1 MNVRERII
9 AAALVAAMLG
19 AILFVLAYA
28 TSGDRLY
35 EGLSMTL
42 AAAGLCAASIG
53 WAFWIL
59 PPETVVDE
67 RDDYPSTAPDR
78 AAESSEIRTTQE
90 AVTRRKSLA
99 RLLYAALGL
108 FAVAL
113 VVPLR
118 SLGTSPYGEGIF
130 ASKWRKGSR
139 LVREDG
145 SFVRASDL
153 NVDCSATVFPE
164 GALGDANSQTVLVR
178 CEENIAPAARGFIA
192 YSKVCTHAG
201 CPVALYRA
209 SEKQLMCPCHQSVFD
224 VVNDGRVVAGPADHA
239 LPRLPVRVDADGFLR
254 ADGNFNGPVGP
265 SYWQR
270 GAG

>member
-1 MNVRERII
+1 MNAHERMI

-19 AILFVLAYA
+19 AGLFVLAYA
-28 TSGDRLY
+28 MGGDRLY
-35 EGLSMTL
+35 EGLAMTL
-42 AAAGLCAASIG
+42 AAAGLCAAATG

-67 RDDYPSTAPDR
+67 RDDYPSTVPDR
-78 AAESSEIRTTQE
+78 AAESSEVGTAEE
-90 AVTRRKSLA
+90 AVTRRKTLA
-99 RLLYAALGL
+99 RMLYAALGL

-113 VVPLR
+113 AVPLR
-118 SLGTSPYGEGIF
+118 SLGTSPYGESLF

-153 NVDCSATVFPE
+153 NVDSSATVFPE
-164 GALGDANSQTVLVR
+164 GAVGDASSQTVLVR
-178 CEENIAPAARGFIA
+178 CEDSVAPAARGFIA

-224 VVNDGRVVAGPADHA
+224 VLNDGRVVAGPADHA
-239 LPRLPVRVDADGFLR
+239 LPRLPVRVDADGYVR
-254 ADGNFNGPVGP
+254 ADGDFSGPVGP